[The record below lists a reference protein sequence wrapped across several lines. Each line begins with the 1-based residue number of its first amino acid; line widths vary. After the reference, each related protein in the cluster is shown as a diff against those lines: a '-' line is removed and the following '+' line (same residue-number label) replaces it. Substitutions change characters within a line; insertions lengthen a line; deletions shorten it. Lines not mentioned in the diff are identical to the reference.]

1 MKRYLSH
8 TIFSL
13 NVALFFVLSAT
24 GILTVSCDSFVETA
38 SPQSQLPSSA
48 VFENYLTASAAL
60 TDIYSK
66 IRDRG
71 MLTGQSSGIS
81 YLLAN
86 YADELD
92 FYGTPSSSASSF
104 YINALLPGNTNLQ
117 EYWSVA
123 YNQIYAANSVIERT
137 KASLSLTEVQ
147 KKQLSGEAFFI
158 RALVHF
164 YLTNLYGDV
173 PYIVSTDYKINS
185 MPVKVSTKEVYNL
198 VINDLNA
205 AADMLGSEYIKNER
219 TRPNRY
225 AVLALQARVYLYD
238 GKWAEA
244 ANASSAVLN
253 ASGLFALQTDLKSV
267 FLKESKETI
276 WQLQSSVS
284 GKNTDEAASF
294 IFFTVPPSSAALNSA
309 IINSFTSVDKRKNSW
324 TGSLSSGASTWYYP
338 FKYKEF
344 YNTSVSKEYPI
355 MLRLSEQYLVRAEA
369 RAQQGDII
377 GSKED
382 LDQIR
387 QRAGLSKTT
396 AVTKQEIL
404 DAILEER
411 KLELFS
417 EYGHR
422 FFDLKRTGNLDQKLS
437 GIKPGWNTAD
447 RLFPIPQ
454 NEINLNS
461 NLLPQNTGY

>member
-13 NVALFFVLSAT
+13 NAALFFVLSAT

-48 VFENYLTASAAL
+48 VFENYVTASAAL

-71 MLTGQSSGIS
+71 MLSGQSSGIS

-276 WQLQSSVS
+276 WQFQSSVS

>member
-137 KASLSLTEVQ
+137 KASLSLTDVQ

-225 AVLALQARVYLYD
+225 AVLALQARVYLYH

-309 IINSFTSVDKRKNSW
+309 IINSFTSVDKRKISW
-324 TGSLSSGASTWYYP
+324 TGSLSSGASTWYYS

-355 MLRLSEQYLVRAEA
+355 MLRLSEQYLIRAEA

-454 NEINLNS
+454 NEININS

>member
-1 MKRYLSH
+1 MKRFLTS

-13 NVALFFVLSAT
+13 YATLFFILSGT
-24 GILTVSCDSFVETA
+24 GILIVSCDSFVEVD
-38 SPQSQLPSSA
+38 SPQSQLPSTA
-48 VFENYLTASAAL
+48 VFENYATAGAAV

-81 YLLAN
+81 YQLGN
-86 YADELD
+86 YADELV
-92 FYGTPSSSASSF
+92 FYGTPSSSAASF
-104 YINALLPGNTNLQ
+104 YINALLPGNNILQ

-123 YNQIYAANSVIERT
+123 YNQIYAANSVLER
-137 KASLSLTEVQ
+137 SRNSQSLTEAQ
-147 KKQLSGEAFFI
+147 KKQLSGEAHFI

-164 YLTNLYGDV
+164 YLTNLYGDI

-185 MPVKVSTKEVYNL
+185 MPVKTNTKEVYKL
-198 VINDLNA
+198 ISADLNA
-205 AADMLGSEYIKNER
+205 AADLLGTDYIKTER
-219 TRPNRY
+219 TRPNKY

-238 GKWAEA
+238 EKWAEA

-253 ASGLFALQTDLKSV
+253 ASAVFTLQTDLKSV

-276 WQLQSSVS
+276 WQLQSSAA
-284 GKNTDEAASF
+284 GKNTDEAAAF
-294 IFFTVPPSSAALNSA
+294 IFFTVPPSSTALNSV
-309 IINSFTSVDKRKNSW
+309 IINSFTSGDLRRNSW
-324 TGSLSSGASTWYYP
+324 TGSLSNGTLGWYYP

-344 YNTSVSKEYPI
+344 YNTSVSKEYPVI
-355 MLRLSEQYLVRAEA
+355 LRLSEQYLIRAEA
-369 RAQQGDII
+369 RAQQGDFV

-382 LDQIR
+382 LDKIR
-387 QRAGLSKTT
+387 KRAGLNKTT
-396 AVTKQEIL
+396 ALSKQELL
-404 DAILEER
+404 DAILQER

-422 FFDLKRTGNLDQKLS
+422 FFDLKRTGNLDQALS
-437 GIKPGWNTAD
+437 GIKPGWNTTD
-447 RLFPIPQ
+447 RLFPLPQ

>member
-1 MKRYLSH
+1 MKRYLTH
-8 TIFSL
+8 TIFFLYS
-13 NVALFFVLSAT
+13 ALFVFISGT
-24 GILTVSCDSFVETA
+24 GILTVSCESFVETD
-38 SPQSQLPSSA
+38 SPQSQLPSAA
-48 VFENYLTASAAL
+48 VFENYATAGAAL

-81 YLLAN
+81 FLLGN
-86 YADELD
+86 YSDELV

-104 YINALLPGNTNLQ
+104 FINALQPGNNILQ

-123 YNQIYAANSVIERT
+123 YNQIYAANSVIEKT
-137 KASLSLTEVQ
+137 KVSLSLTEVQ
-147 KKQLSGEAFFI
+147 KKQLTGEAFFI
-158 RALVHF
+158 RGLVHF

-173 PYIVSTDYKINS
+173 PYIVSTDYKTNS
-185 MPVKVSTKEVYNL
+185 MPSKLSSNEVYGL
-198 VINDLNA
+198 VINDLNSA
-205 AADMLGSEYIKNER
+205 AEMLGSEYIKSER

-225 AVLALQARVYLYD
+225 AVLALLARVYLYD
-238 GKWAEA
+238 EKWAEA

-253 ASGLFALQTDLKSV
+253 ASGLFALQTELKSV

-276 WQLQSSVS
+276 WQLQSSIS

-294 IFFTVPPSSAALNSA
+294 IFFTVPPSSAALNSV
-309 IINSFTSVDKRKNSW
+309 IINSFSSADKRKNSW
-324 TGSLSSGASTWYYP
+324 TGSLSNGASTWYYP

-355 MLRLSEQYLVRAEA
+355 MLRLSEQYLIRAEA

-387 QRAGLSKTT
+387 QRAGLGKTA
-396 AVTKQEIL
+396 AVTKQELL

-411 KLELFS
+411 KLELFC

-422 FFDLKRTGNLDQKLS
+422 FFDLKRTGNLDQELS

-447 RLFPIPQ
+447 SLFPIPQ

>member
-13 NVALFFVLSAT
+13 NAALLFVLSAT

-92 FYGTPSSSASSF
+92 FYGTSSSSASSF

-205 AADMLGSEYIKNER
+205 AADMFGSEYIKNER

-355 MLRLSEQYLVRAEA
+355 MLRLSEQYLIRAEA

-454 NEINLNS
+454 NEININS